1 MRSTHGER
9 AVGIFL
15 LVAAIGLPIWHA
27 LYDGVYGNPVM
38 ELPHGV
44 ARPPHVALVTQDAA
58 TIAWTTSVAA
68 RGGVEFA
75 AVGEPWTRVTPDTIA
90 RNHEVRL
97 QALSPAT
104 RYQYRLL
111 VDGHPRGPSHS
122 FLTAPGPDATIRVVL
137 VGDTGSGSPRQRAV
151 IERIHQLQ
159 PDLVLHTG
167 DLAYPS
173 GTPAEVYSRFV
184 VPFADLRDHV
194 PLLATLGNHDVKT
207 QGGKPILDA
216 IVLPENRE
224 TGDET
229 FYRWQHGPLEVICV
243 DTEASMA
250 PGSPQRHWLEQTLDE
265 APAAW
270 RLVFGHR
277 AIYAGSRSHG
287 DPALRE
293 NLVPLLERAGVPIY
307 ASGHDHVYMRTFPLR
322 DGSPV
327 DQDQEPSYR
336 EPTAPVY
343 VVTGGGGKS
352 LYEIEDVPH
361 NAASARR
368 DHVVLLVITAT
379 RIDATAFA
387 VNGDVLDHF
396 TLERE
401 PS

>member
-9 AVGIFL
+9 AVGVFL

-27 LYDGVYGNPVM
+27 LYDGAYGNPVM
-38 ELPHGV
+38 ALPPGI
-44 ARPPHVALVTQDAA
+44 ARPPHIALVTQDGA
-58 TIAWTTSVAA
+58 TIAWTTSVAM
-68 RGGVEFA
+68 RGGVEYA
-75 AVGEPWTRVTPDTIA
+75 AVGEPWTRVTPDRVV

-97 QALSPAT
+97 EALRPAT
-104 RYQYRLL
+104 RYQYRLI
-111 VDGHPRGPSHS
+111 VHGRPRGGTHS

-151 IERIHQLQ
+151 IDRIRQLQ
-159 PDLVLHTG
+159 PDLIVHTG

-173 GTPAEVYSRFV
+173 GTPAEVFGRFV
-184 VPFADLRDHV
+184 VPFAELRDHV
-194 PLLATLGNHDVKT
+194 PMLATLGNHDVKT
-207 QGGKPILDA
+207 DGGRPILDA
-216 IVLPENRE
+216 MVLPENRA

-243 DTEASMA
+243 DTESSLA
-250 PGSPQRHWLEQTLDE
+250 PGSPQREWLERTLDGR
-265 APAAW
+265 PTAW

-277 AIYAGSRSHG
+277 AIYAGSRSRG
-287 DPALRE
+287 DPALRDH
-293 NLVPLLERAGVPIY
+293 LAPLLERARVPLY

-322 DGSPV
+322 NGTPV
-327 DQDQEPSYR
+327 DQDQEPRYR
-336 EPTAPVY
+336 VPTAPVY

-368 DHVVLLVITAT
+368 DHVVLLVVSPTH
-379 RIDATAFA
+379 IDAKAIA
-387 VNGDVLDHF
+387 VDGEELDHF